1 MGAPFMI
8 CLYFI
13 LFDIFKNLCRVL
25 YPELK
30 IDLPDG
36 EYVTLAGFLLD
47 ILGKIPEEGDILG
60 YEGWTFKITRMDKRR
75 IAKIVLESP
84 DTASNK
90 L

>member
-1 MGAPFMI
+1 MLIFYTF
-8 CLYFI
+8 LYI
-13 LFDIFKNLCRVL
+13 ENICRVL
-25 YPELK
+25 YPELE

-36 EYVTLAGFLLD
+36 KYVTLAGFLLD

-90 L
+90 LQT